1 MHSLRWRLAPLA
13 ALIAICPAVSR
24 AQDKPKPFE
33 FSADVGL
40 VTTAGNTN
48 VTTFNLGEKL
58 ILRRG
63 RWEHKQQLGSV
74 YAKQDEKQTSNLL
87 LASWRSDFSLHK
99 SIALFGLAGF
109 DRNTFAGISRR
120 FEEALGVA
128 AKLMD
133 RPAAR
138 WGLELGFAFNQKY
151 ATDDTH
157 ESFTSL
163 RTGTSFRHDF
173 SKASYAFQTL
183 EYLPSLKVS
192 ADYRINSET
201 GLVAPVSG
209 HASLKVGYVVRFSN
223 LPEPGRVKS
232 DRIFTTGLQFNW

>member
-1 MHSLRWRLAPLA
+1 MHSIRRRLTPFIALVA
-13 ALIAICPAVSR
+13 ACPAVLR
-24 AQDKPKPFE
+24 AQDKPKPRE
-33 FSADVGL
+33 FSTDVGF
-40 VTTAGNTN
+40 VNTAGNTD
-48 VTTFNLGEKL
+48 VTTLSVGEKL
-58 ILRRG
+58 VLRG
-63 RWEHKQQLGSV
+63 GNWEHKQQIGFV
-74 YAKQDEKQTSNLL
+74 YGKQNDKQTSNLL
-87 LASWRSDFSLHK
+87 LASWRSDFALSK

-128 AKLMD
+128 AKLVN
-133 RPAAR
+133 RPAER
-138 WGLELGFAFNQKY
+138 WGMEVGVGLNQKY
-151 ATDDTH
+151 ATDGTH
-157 ESFTSL
+157 SSYSSL
-163 RTGTSFRHDF
+163 RAGTSFRHEF
-173 SKASYAFQTL
+173 SKTSYAFQTV

-223 LPEPGRVKS
+223 LPEPGHVKS